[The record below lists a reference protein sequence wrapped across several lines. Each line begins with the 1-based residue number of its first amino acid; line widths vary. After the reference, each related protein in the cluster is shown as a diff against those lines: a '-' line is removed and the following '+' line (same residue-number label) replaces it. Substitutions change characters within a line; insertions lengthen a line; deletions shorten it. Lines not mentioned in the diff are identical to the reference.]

1 MFNVGMLKVDTDY
14 TSGTSSFQEDTLFNV
29 CSDCNE
35 CSVNPEVVCC
45 LSENSSFLNDSLQ
58 KQQIMIPGLRTKAFI
73 LYT

>member
-1 MFNVGMLKVDTDY
+1 MFNVGMVKVDTDY

-45 LSENSSFLNDSLQ
+45 LSENSSF
-58 KQQIMIPGLRTKAFI
+58 
-73 LYT
+73 